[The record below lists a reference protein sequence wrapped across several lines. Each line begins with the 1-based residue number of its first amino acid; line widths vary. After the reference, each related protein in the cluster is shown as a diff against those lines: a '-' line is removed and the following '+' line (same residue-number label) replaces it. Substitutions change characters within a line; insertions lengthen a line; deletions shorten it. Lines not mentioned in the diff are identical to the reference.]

1 MPFIYTNIHHTY
13 TSDTRILEK
22 LVGVE
27 ANFAGWP
34 ENLPGPLIREGIC
47 QTFPPSYYLS
57 REMHSLAAP
66 QRDTMAVAVVST
78 LV

>member
-1 MPFIYTNIHHTY
+1 M
-13 TSDTRILEK
+13 
-22 LVGVE
+22 GVE

-47 QTFPPSYYLS
+47 QTSPPSYYLS

-66 QRDTMAVAVVST
+66 WRDTMAVAVVST